1 MQQSNTLRAWRRKA
15 ISLLLAL
22 TILLGL
28 VPGFPGASE
37 TASAHWADSYLSQ
50 LVEWG
55 FIREDQAGYPDRA
68 LTRAEFMA
76 IVNRAYGYHEM
87 GETPFEDV
95 AVEDWYYDDVGIA
108 YTARYINGTSPT
120 TASPNHALTRETA
133 ATILG
138 RNMMLE
144 ESNGELLDFTDARQI
159 SSWAKGTIKSSLEH
173 YLVSG
178 YDDGTFRPQRN
189 VSWGEMASMVTALVG
204 TPLQEAGDYALGGVY
219 GNVTITSPGVKL
231 RDTVVSG
238 DLYITGGVGLGG
250 VELENVTVLGRIIAS
265 GAGQAEGGADS
276 ILLRNVTADE
286 LLVDNLQDNYVSVR
300 ADGVTEIGKTTVRTS
315 AYIEDNTPEGL
326 GLQYISLEAE
336 SYPEGEEPE
345 GWVPPQLDLAGRI
358 GEVVNRTPGS
368 QVRAASGT
376 VAKLTVDEA
385 AVGSTVIID
394 RGTVVK
400 ELNLD
405 TGVEVTGQG
414 DVGKLTVNAPGCTV
428 EMLPDEIEIRP
439 GITATINGEEMDSV
453 AAKESSEQ
461 PMILAGYPEA
471 QDVVPTGLDAAF
483 MTNKAGTIY
492 WAVSALTDG
501 SVGEEDLIKPP
512 SYGNIAVKNGSV
524 KVAKGNEETIS
535 KVAGLTPGGSY
546 YLSAILVDGR
556 GQRSAVK
563 VISFTTPDNTVPAF
577 NTGYPRM
584 SKVSRTDSVVVVMP
598 NKDCKLYYALLP
610 ESAAA
615 PTENELKSSAVAG
628 ALGYGVR
635 DVKKNVEDA
644 FRVNDVILDETTNY
658 VLYLWLVDA
667 DGVNKGKITP
677 LKFTT
682 DDETPPEFIVK
693 PYAER
698 TTANSANMKFQL
710 SEAGTVYWVAFPSG
724 SVKNFPLGEPGTGE
738 DTAPWTS
745 MYAIQQVVN
754 GMNIGADGKSGQ
766 VSVKNNK
773 DGNFIGTFNIT
784 GMKPETSYDVY
795 FVAKDNAGPDR
806 NYSISIDK
814 VTVTPQDAN
823 PPVITQL
830 FTNTVDPKDKTQNP
844 RSNTGILLEI
854 SENVRHKDSNRSYVE
869 LGEDADKERNGG
881 STDHRAVNLLAST
894 LYESIKLFRVDP
906 ELGPVEVNSVYNTG
920 KLPFADDMTLDYTQ
934 ATVGYIS
941 GSSRIRVTFPPSALH
956 LENGAQYFFTI
967 KDLVDLSG
975 NPLQPDDEFC
985 VDFWNNKEN
994 SVAAGHSVNPFVV
1007 EFARVVFSEPIM
1019 TTSPKD
1025 INNPDNNVLMSR
1037 SVNFRMTPTS
1047 TSSVDDIYSYD
1058 IVIWNDKSIAYD
1070 LYYRVVDKKG
1080 SSLYDKAEG
1089 KYPDNVGTAEEP
1101 ITDYLL
1107 HKPNAN
1113 VGSGGNL
1120 GKIDENGWIYLGN
1133 SDKVQP
1139 NPDDWRGRSVSQFF
1153 NGCNTVESFS
1163 KLNSLNE
1170 NLCYDFVMTVTYF
1183 DNKSDP
1189 SGWDGDA
1196 YFYVNVAAGQ
1206 PTNLIN
1212 LPERPDT
1219 DDWDELESRRLL
1231 GGLQSIGF
1239 WGDADKD
1246 PDTLVKWRKLSP
1258 SGLPA
1263 FISPTPT
1270 LIPAATSLSVKL
1282 GLTSDGLVHYAI
1294 SEVGEDGSP
1303 EITTVRAVM
1312 NGTGGTTKDLKDDG
1326 SLKDTVKLYDN
1337 ERYTG
1342 PFVDHA
1348 AVDEDKRLMYVTM
1361 DSPDAPWDGGTNA
1374 QRPIRSWMKGG
1385 GPTDSSQRDEPMG
1398 KNLIVYPEN
1407 TTVVNKAWEGSE
1419 AVSAG
1424 EFRPKKD
1431 IIDTL
1436 EVAEELKPETDYFIY
1451 FVITLPDDRETASHV
1466 YIYHFKTLEAS
1477 KPKTD
1482 IKLPGRGSSGD
1493 VDMGVDE
1500 KNAMAN
1506 WRVYSLSDSTNGN
1519 ISILSKPFSLFTAHP
1534 GVKNDNGAYID
1545 STTGE
1550 FDLEEYRKAEGSDKT
1565 PDIYLKN
1572 KDGSLFTVLDALTT
1586 PYRYTLAKSGY
1597 SEDQLKTFYFPIK
1610 GTSYTAYDRGYTV
1623 FDMYANADAREY
1635 LYTLVQDGALGNP
1648 ESVSPS
1654 VIAGPAGSNDMK
1666 KAALQDSY
1674 YYNLQE
1680 ISKLPIMSGSSSSS
1694 RFLFLMTAEN
1704 PAMITDVDQS
1714 HATIASFRASPF
1726 QKDSLVPPKVIGGS
1740 GGITKDQYGNTYS
1753 GRVTVDFEL
1762 DTFLAQNGGNSLD
1775 LTKDNLFKGI
1785 YPLTYPVPSDA
1796 MKTTEAVSPRS
1807 FTLEINSIQA
1817 GPNGVLSFPANYFA
1831 NLSNIAAEQKLEISV
1846 GAHPEKSDGKVYL
1859 VITWGGKVVYASEAQ
1874 AYIPP
1879 YNLEFGG
1886 GIQGGSNDPKLTLD
1900 LTDNNKKSANI
1911 TADIRPSNLTGVQY
1925 RWGPANSDVMSLT
1938 PGTTEWNTINDTTV
1952 TAARPGKATVTASGT
1967 GTDSEGNSQE
1977 ATNSFPV
1984 TVLGSVDDF
1993 VMTSV
1998 TTATATA
2005 SLTATN
2011 ACAMTIGGTV
2021 SPSITLQVK
2030 ANSQDLSSSATVSY
2044 KIMGNVLCTVVG
2056 DKITIT
2062 PGKNPAEGEAKVE
2075 IGLLA
2080 DNTDLTPNGKKTITI
2095 TLTKATTYG
2104 GRPSA
2109 DNNNQVKPTSLTL
2122 SNDHLNG
2129 STLTLRSDDKGTAV
2143 QATINPSGAT
2153 GTVTW
2158 DTTYTDTNV
2167 ATVTQNGTVTPKGIG
2182 STTVT
2187 AKVTGTS
2194 ISKTITI
2201 NVRGAISGLTMT
2213 SPTKSTSNVT
2223 WNSGSNSLTLARG
2236 GGVTP
2241 TATFTVK
2248 AAGDAAVSNKT
2259 ALVTCS
2265 VPKDQKDYVKCTIDP
2280 SNNKITI
2287 APGSASP
2294 AKDTTVKVTIGIVT
2308 RSGSISLTPGISDKL
2323 VLNVQI
2329 KGNDAS
2335 LNVAGKLNR

>member
-667 DGVNKGKITP
+667 DGVNKGKITS

-682 DDETPPEFIVK
+682 DDETPPEFIVDPQVEESGK
-693 PYAER
+693 DKVKLRFRLNE
-698 TTANSANMKFQL
+698 N
-710 SEAGTVYWVAFPSG
+710 GTVYWVAVPAG
-724 SVKNFPLGEPGTGE
+724 TPYPKAEPGTDYE
-738 DTAPWTS
+738 TAPLNS
-745 MYAIQQVVN
+745 AYAKLQVSS
-754 GMNIGADGKSGQ
+754 GMNIGSSGKAGKVSAKENADGTITVSGLA
-766 VSVKNNK
+766 
-773 DGNFIGTFNIT
+773 
-784 GMKPETSYDVY
+784 PETTYDFY
-795 FVAKDNAGPDR
+795 YVAKDNAGPDR
-806 NYSISIDK
+806 NFSEMVKKITISTKDS
-814 VTVTPQDAN
+814 TPPTFSQS
-823 PPVITQL
+823 
-830 FTNTVDPKDKTQNP
+830 FTSTINTSDDTRDPRAD
-844 RSNTGILLEI
+844 TGIYIKI
-854 SENVRHKDSNRSYVE
+854 SENVQYVGANGTGSGRDFVTLYQEVTTATGEAQTRAINR
-869 LGEDADKERNGG
+869 
-881 STDHRAVNLLAST
+881 LASD
-894 LYESIKLFRVDP
+894 LYNSIRLKKYNLQQDNE
-906 ELGPVEVNSVYNTG
+906 ELTTSSSYKYDTSQT
-920 KLPFADDMTLDYTQ
+920 FASNMVVDYTQ
-934 ATVGYIS
+934 VEIQDRRRQGEGIWVYFPPESLHLDAGGRYCFEIS
-941 GSSRIRVTFPPSALH
+941 GLYDIASDNSEPNRQNPDPINFLLNRKGEGNNVPP
-956 LENGAQYFFTI
+956 F
-967 KDLVDLSG
+967 D
-975 NPLQPDDEFC
+975 
-985 VDFWNNKEN
+985 
-994 SVAAGHSVNPFVV
+994 V
-1007 EFARVVFSEPIM
+1007 EFPTVYITRPDLTEDDALPKGGTGGTINTNGTKVREDKARIFRLRPVSTNAVADNIRYDVLLWSNCVVSF
-1019 TTSPKD
+1019 
-1025 INNPDNNVLMSR
+1025 
-1037 SVNFRMTPTS
+1037 
-1047 TSSVDDIYSYD
+1047 
-1058 IVIWNDKSIAYD
+1058 D
-1070 LYYRVVDKKG
+1070 LYYRVVDKDGKSILG
-1080 SSLYDKAEG
+1080 TDG
-1089 KYPDNVGTAEEP
+1089 KYPASIANGDDTIEN
-1101 ITDYLL
+1101 YLL
-1107 HKPNAN
+1107 PGTEAN
-1113 VGSGGNL
+1113 TVDDHGWMFLKNSGELDSDASWSGRGRAVNMFFNDCNTSTIPRL
-1120 GKIDENGWIYLGN
+1120 KYLNEDLRYDFAIMPVSYIGN
-1133 SDKVQP
+1133 SDI
-1139 NPDDWRGRSVSQFF
+1139 DTWSGTIEF
-1153 NGCNTVESFS
+1153 N
-1163 KLNSLNE
+1163 
-1170 NLCYDFVMTVTYF
+1170 
-1183 DNKSDP
+1183 
-1189 SGWDGDA
+1189 
-1196 YFYVNVAAGQ
+1196 VNVAAGTNDSLVDKLGAR
-1206 PTNLIN
+1206 PT
-1212 LPERPDT
+1212 PDA
-1219 DDWDELESRRLL
+1219 WKAGQELAKEK
-1231 GGLQSIGF
+1231 GLTEYGATESIGRLSRSS
-1239 WGDADKD
+1239 DN
-1246 PDTLVKWRKLSP
+1246 DTLTLSIPNDNNRLPNFEAGTPSFPSVESNAVSILLTLSASGNTEAVSGTVYYAIGKAIGDNGKTPAITTIRKEIGSDRDA
-1258 SGLPA
+1258 SGNLKP
-1263 FISPTPT
+1263 
-1270 LIPAATSLSVKL
+1270 
-1282 GLTSDGLVHYAI
+1282 GLVEAAPDKAGKPRVYATLNGN
-1294 SEVGEDGSP
+1294 EAPPTDG
-1303 EITTVRAVM
+1303 R
-1312 NGTGGTTKDLKDDG
+1312 
-1326 SLKDTVKLYDN
+1326 
-1337 ERYTG
+1337 
-1342 PFVDHA
+1342 
-1348 AVDEDKRLMYVTM
+1348 TM
-1361 DSPDAPWDGGTNA
+1361 PV
-1374 QRPIRSWMKGG
+1374 WMKGVAG
-1385 GPTDSSQRDEPMG
+1385 DSADADRTDASIADKPEGTNWLDEPLAENIVNRRLTSGAVIAYGSASPQTGVEFTVTLTNADLQPG
-1398 KNLIVYPEN
+1398 KH
-1407 TTVVNKAWEGSE
+1407 WE
-1419 AVSAG
+1419 
-1424 EFRPKKD
+1424 PN
-1431 IIDTL
+1431 
-1436 EVAEELKPETDYFIY
+1436 TDYYAY
-1451 FVITLPDDRETASHV
+1451 FVITRTNDKETKSHV
-1466 YIYHFKTLEAS
+1466 YVYRFRTPEAMTPSVILTGEQVGGDNGTEKTGNVNMSINTVTE
-1477 KPKTD
+1477 
-1482 IKLPGRGSSGD
+1482 GRY
-1493 VDMGVDE
+1493 
-1500 KNAMAN
+1500 
-1506 WRVYSLSDSTNGN
+1506 RVITESDATNGAV
-1519 ISILSKPFSLFTAHP
+1519 SILTKPFAEYTDHKGKDDTA
-1534 GVKNDNGAYID
+1534 
-1545 STTGE
+1545 TG
-1550 FDLEEYRKAEGSDKT
+1550 DKGTDKT
-1565 PDIYLKN
+1565 PEIYLK
-1572 KDGSLFTVLDALTT
+1572 KTDADGNETDFTVLDALTT
-1586 PYRYTLAKSGY
+1586 PYSFVQASFGDSDYTSDEFYYPNRYADGSGTDGYWQFEDTGY
-1597 SEDQLKTFYFPIK
+1597 S
-1610 GTSYTAYDRGYTV
+1610 V
-1623 FDMYANADAREY
+1623 FDMYADKTARLQ
-1635 LYTLVQDGALGNP
+1635 LYSYIGLTNSLQPP
-1648 ESVSPS
+1648 ESSTAQSRDDGITAEGKNKLTNELEKGEDRADTMLEIGKNLSNGSYLILTYSIDPNMKDS
-1654 VIAGPAGSNDMK
+1654 KAPAGSDVNTYMI
-1666 KAALQDSY
+1666 AAFSGLVFDKGPVGAPALEY
-1674 YYNLQE
+1674 
-1680 ISKLPIMSGSSSSS
+1680 ISGNVSKDESGSYTGNITIAFD
-1694 RFLFLMTAEN
+1694 RPTFLTKSPKRLLMT
-1704 PAMITDVDQS
+1704 T
-1714 HATIASFRASPF
+1714 
-1726 QKDSLVPPKVIGGS
+1726 
-1740 GGITKDQYGNTYS
+1740 
-1753 GRVTVDFEL
+1753 
-1762 DTFLAQNGGNSLD
+1762 
-1775 LTKDNLFKGI
+1775 DNLFTGGSDTVTWPSVSKSM
-1785 YPLTYPVPSDA
+1785 VPGDVTA
-1796 MKTTEAVSPRS
+1796 QS
-1807 FTLEINSIQA
+1807 FTINISSA
-1817 GPNGVLSFPANYFA
+1817 LKTDYVRFPNNYF
-1831 NLSNIAAEQKLEISV
+1831 
-1846 GAHPEKSDGKVYL
+1846 SD
-1859 VITWGGKVVYASEAQ
+1859 
-1874 AYIPP
+1874 
-1879 YNLEFGG
+1879 
-1886 GIQGGSNDPKLTLD
+1886 GSNDPMKEALQIDFRTINGKDYVVVTLNGKEYD
-1900 LTDNNKKSANI
+1900 KIEVSEGGGRTVQLSGDYTGEQSSPVVNLEVNGTATI
-1911 TADIRPSNLTGVQY
+1911 TGQMNPTGDMDTTTITY
-1925 RWGPANSDVMSLT
+1925 TWRATSGSDVVKIDPNGT
-1938 PGTTEWNTINDTTV
+1938 PDLDGKVTITGLK
-1952 TAARPGKATVTASGT
+1952 PGKAVVRVDAAGYKKEGGRESAYKLIDVTVTGT
-1967 GTDSEGNSQE
+1967 
-1977 ATNSFPV
+1977 
-1984 TVLGSVDDF
+1984 VDDF
-1993 VMTSV
+1993 SPNTISLEIGKSTSV
-1998 TTATATA
+1998 
-2005 SLTATN
+2005 
-2011 ACAMTIGGTV
+2011 
-2021 SPSITLQVK
+2021 PVK
-2030 ANSQDLSSSATVSY
+2030 ANGEPLSSNAKV
-2044 KIMGNVLCTVVG
+2044 KVDFPNNVQCTVVG
-2056 DKITIT
+2056 DQLTIT
-2062 PGKNPAEGEAKVE
+2062 SNTKSKAGETAEITV
-2075 IGLLA
+2075 GLVA
-2080 DNTDLTPNGKKTITI
+2080 EDGTDLTPSAADKKKITV
-2095 TLTKATTYG
+2095 TFTPAPTTYG

-2109 DNNNQVKPTSLTL
+2109 DNNTQIKPTSLTL
-2122 SNDHLNG
+2122 DNDHLNG
-2129 STLTLRSDDKGTAV
+2129 STLTLRADDKATTV
-2143 QATINPSGAT
+2143 TATINPPGAT

-2167 ATVTQNGTVTPKGIG
+2167 ATVTKNGTVTPKGIG

-2248 AAGDAAVSNKT
+2248 AADDAAVSNKT

-2280 SNNKITI
+2280 ANNKITI
-2287 APGSASP
+2287 VPGSASP

-2308 RSGSISLTPGISDKL
+2308 RSGSISLTPGTSDKL